1 MIKEAGFSSVR
12 INLNPFT
19 QMDSQNKINANW
31 LETLDWVVNKSLEAK
46 LMVIL
51 DLHEYTTM
59 ADNPEAKKEMF
70 LSFWKQI
77 GNRYKD
83 KSANVVF
90 ELLNEPNQKL
100 TAEMQAGLAAMR
112 GG

>member
-46 LMVIL
+46 LMV
-51 DLHEYTTM
+51 HTRF
-59 ADNPEAKKEMF
+59 A
-70 LSFWKQI
+70 
-77 GNRYKD
+77 
-83 KSANVVF
+83 
-90 ELLNEPNQKL
+90 
-100 TAEMQAGLAAMR
+100 
-112 GG
+112 